1 MKVRALVTASREELV
16 AQWKQL
22 FDQLLPA
29 GLSRPLLA
37 RILAWEIQAR
47 RQGGLSKR
55 LRKQLQ
61 SSLSG
66 ATNLKPVVSAQKGAR
81 LVREWNGVSHVVD
94 VVEGGVLY
102 RNERYASLSAVAKR
116 ITGAHWS
123 GPRFFGLK
131 TRRAA

>member
-1 MKVRALVTASREELV
+1 MKVRTLEAASREELV

-22 FDQLLPA
+22 FDQPMPA
-29 GLSRPLLA
+29 GLSRPLLV

-61 SSLSG
+61 SAPSG
-66 ATNLKPVVSAQKGAR
+66 NSKSKPVVRAQTGAR